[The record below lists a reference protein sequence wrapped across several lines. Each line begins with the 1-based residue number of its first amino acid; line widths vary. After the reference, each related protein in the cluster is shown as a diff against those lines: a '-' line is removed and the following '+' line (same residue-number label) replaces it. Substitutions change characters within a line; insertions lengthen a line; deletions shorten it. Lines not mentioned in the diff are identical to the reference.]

1 MPPSLRKAVAA
12 AIGGGAIAI
21 ASVLIT
27 GPSGDDGL
35 EGVSYIPYKDI
46 VGVWTVC
53 HGHTGKDIMLGKT
66 YTEAE
71 CKALLNKDLATVARQ
86 INPYIKVDIPE
97 TTRGALYSFVYN
109 VGGGHDKL
117 KLYRLTDILTE
128 FMGLP
133 PPVAEG
139 EMDPHERKAWYQSE
153 RERLKF
159 EQETAQLIPAS
170 DVRREFAIWAKAVVQ
185 VLETLPD
192 ILERDCGLQPA
203 AVSRVQSIIDDLR
216 DQIALRVTEAGADDE
231 EELQQEE

>member
-27 GPSGDDGL
+27 GSSGNDGL

-66 YTEAE
+66 YTKAE

-109 VGGGHDKL
+109 VGAGNFRTSTLLRKINQG
-117 KLYRLTDILTE
+117 DIK
-128 FMGLP
+128 G
-133 PPVAEG
+133 A
-139 EMDPHERKAWYQSE
+139 
-153 RERLKF
+153 
-159 EQETAQLIPAS
+159 
-170 DVRREFAIWAKAVVQ
+170 
-185 VLETLPD
+185 
-192 ILERDCGLQPA
+192 C
-203 AVSRVQSIIDDLR
+203 
-216 DQIALRVTEAGADDE
+216 DQ
-231 EELQQEE
+231 